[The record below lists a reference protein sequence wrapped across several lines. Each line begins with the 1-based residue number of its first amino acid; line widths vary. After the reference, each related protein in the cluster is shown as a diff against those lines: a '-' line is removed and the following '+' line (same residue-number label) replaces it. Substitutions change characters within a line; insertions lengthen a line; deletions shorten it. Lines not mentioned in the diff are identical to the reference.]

1 MPRHGLA
8 VLAIVALLNAEIL
21 VAESSILRLPEPV
34 SGPVGTLGALLRE
47 RRTVRAFSPEP
58 LTLEQVGQL
67 LWAAQGITSPDGF
80 RTAPSAGALYP
91 LELHLIAGA
100 VTGLPVG
107 HYRYVPARHG
117 LDRLA
122 TADRRVAVAQAAHG
136 QAWIAQAPALVV
148 IAAVPE
154 RTRTKY
160 GSRSKRYVDMEVGH
174 ASQNLLLQVVALG
187 LGGAVVGAF
196 DDAALHRLL
205 DLPKA
210 EEPLVIL
217 PIGHARGSR

>member
-1 MPRHGLA
+1 
-8 VLAIVALLNAEIL
+8 LAIVALLTGEI
-21 VAESSILRLPEPV
+21 VMAESSILRLPEPV
-34 SGPVGTLGALLRE
+34 SGPVGTLAALLRE
-47 RRTVRAFSPEP
+47 RRTVRTFGPEP
-58 LTLEQVGQL
+58 LTLAQVGQL
-67 LWAAQGITSPDGF
+67 LWAAQGITSADGF

-122 TADRRVAVAQAAHG
+122 TADRRVAIAQAALG
-136 QAWIAQAPALVV
+136 QAWVAQAPALVV
-148 IAAVPE
+148 VTAVPE
-154 RTRTKY
+154 RTRAKY
-160 GSRSKRYVDMEVGH
+160 GSRSRRYVDMEVGH
-174 ASQNLLLQVVALG
+174 AGQNLLLQAVALG

-205 DLPKA
+205 ELPTA
-210 EEPLVIL
+210 EEPLIIL
-217 PIGHARGSR
+217 PIGHAGRSR